1 MKIKFILKFIFID
14 LDNNVDQEAAE
25 QEKKELIESLI
36 VKTKM
41 EEQEVFLSL
50 FLFYHRNF
58 HSAHPTDGNIHL
70 SFDDLH
76 HCQLLLAYDEFYA
89 KYPEGEINQEQFME
103 VSKVQLILF

>member
-41 EEQEVFLSL
+41 EEQEVL
-50 FLFYHRNF
+50 
-58 HSAHPTDGNIHL
+58 
-70 SFDDLH
+70 
-76 HCQLLLAYDEFYA
+76 
-89 KYPEGEINQEQFME
+89 
-103 VSKVQLILF
+103 